1 MTDITQRAKE
11 ILSTATDGEIMAMIT
26 IIGATHSMRNDL
38 MSGEILV
45 MRGTFASTD
54 MSVEELRDMRKD
66 VAGGL
71 MALQNASGSLLDK
84 LDSLLEEAGESE

>member
-11 ILSTATDGEIMAMIT
+11 VLSTATDGEIMAMIT
-26 IIGATHSMRNDL
+26 IIGATHAMRNNL

-45 MRGTFASTD
+45 MRGTFVSAD
-54 MSVEELRDMRKD
+54 MAVEELRDTRKD